1 MSSKKIK
8 HKNEKKANWHKAAS
22 RHHIGI
28 VPPSH
33 AFKGKGSGGGGAKKV
48 DLTNITLNGTP
59 LDELVV
65 TDEELETKKISPDS
79 SLRLHPYVPS
89 KRTYKQKYS
98 GRTGEAVN
106 PYSEE
111 VLAHYQ
117 FLVVAK
123 GEKEASAY
131 LNSLKGVIMNEQVSN
146 ATLVQAATIGPIEKA
161 LKEAEEKVTF
171 FRKQA
176 ITAQQEEVRWVE
188 VVRSLQEALALSTGK
203 KKPEVRTETANAEQR
218 PSSGPGSRIYRD
230 WLSILTKAMQDRPD
244 GMSKNELKHAI
255 MAIDPS
261 AKENNAY
268 GGIHVGERNSFIIE
282 VDGKYYLQA
291 HYENNKSETA

>member
-1 MSSKKIK
+1 MAKKIK
-8 HKNEKKANWHKAAS
+8 HKKEKKTSWHKAAS

-48 DLTNITLNGTP
+48 DLSGISLNGVP

-79 SLRLHPYVPS
+79 SLKLHPYVPS
-89 KRTYKQKYS
+89 QGTYKQKYS

-123 GEKEASAY
+123 SEKEANAY
-131 LNSLKGVIMNEQVSN
+131 LNSLKGVTMNEPVSN
-146 ATLVQAATIGPIEKA
+146 AAIVQAATMGPIEKA

-176 ITAQQEEVRWVE
+176 ITAQQEEVRWAE

-203 KKPEVRTETANAEQR
+203 KKPEMRTEAANAEQR

-230 WLSILTKAMQDRPD
+230 WKGIMEDILKDQPNGLSR
-244 GMSKNELKHAI
+244 NELKHALI
-255 MAIDPS
+255 AKDPS
-261 AKENNAY
+261 LKDMAAY
-268 GGIHVGERNSFIIE
+268 GGIKLADKNEYIIE
-282 VDGKYYLQA
+282 IDQRFYLPSHIDHKNPESA
-291 HYENNKSETA
+291 